1 MVGAITSYSGITRV
15 RSHQALESLEIDGN
29 LRRLEVGSLAPFLMS
44 CSDKLQS
51 VEGLE
56 AKFWAHP
63 KIGEAL
69 QMIGYASK
77 VLRSDSLDPSI
88 SMTDLIKMIAQG
100 SPWTRIQ
107 LDTSMMTKGVA
118 DAIVRHSAGNHLEAV
133 EILHRGRSDSGPG
146 MQGYHMQEIL
156 HRSPRLKTF
165 LAHWLVDDV
174 ISDRDILSS
183 EWATRSLEHI
193 DLKIAVFRPF
203 DCAPIHVHMHS
214 YDIQRQ
220 VLRRIGQQKKL
231 RKLVIGG
238 MTIGYFKKRIYRQ
251 FECLEM
257 NLESGLDELAD
268 LKELVELDISEMN
281 HRVRVPDLEWMAR
294 NFPSLERLSMGM
306 SDRPLPADVTEW
318 LRRHRPGWA
327 SY

>member
-1 MVGAITSYSGITRV
+1 MARV
-15 RSHQALESLEIDGN
+15 RPHQALEAVEIDGN
-29 LRRLEVGSLAPFLMS
+29 LRRLEVGALAPFLMS

-51 VEGLE
+51 VDGLE

-77 VLRSDSLDPSI
+77 VLRGDSLDPSI
-88 SMTDLIKMIAQG
+88 SMADLIKMIAQG

-107 LDTSMMTKGVA
+107 LDTSMMTKEVA
-118 DAIVRHSAGNHLEAV
+118 DAIVRHSAGKHLEAV

-156 HRSPRLKTF
+156 RRSPRLKTF
-165 LAHWLVDDV
+165 RAHWLVDDV

-193 DLKIAVFRPF
+193 DIKIGVFRPF
-203 DCAPIHVHMHS
+203 DCAPIEVHMHS

-220 VLRRIGQQKKL
+220 VLRRIGQQKNL

-238 MTIGYFKKRIYRQ
+238 MTIGNLFRCIYRQ
-251 FECLEM
+251 IDCLEM

-281 HRVRVPDLEWMAR
+281 HRVRVPDLEWMAK
-294 NFPSLERLSMGM
+294 NFLKLERLSM
-306 SDRPLPADVTEW
+306 DVTEW
-318 LRRHRPGWA
+318 LRRHRPGWS